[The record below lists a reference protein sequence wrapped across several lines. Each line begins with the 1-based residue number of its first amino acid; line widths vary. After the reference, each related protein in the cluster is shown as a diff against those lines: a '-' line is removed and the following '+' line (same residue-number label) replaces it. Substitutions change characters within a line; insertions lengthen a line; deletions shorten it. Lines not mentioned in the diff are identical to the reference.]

1 MTEQNK
7 KVWVVNKA
15 KDSREQFSRSRLRQ
29 YIERLSH
36 GLNTEHISIDK
47 VLDKVCK
54 GLPDELTTS
63 QLVDFTA
70 ETAAALTTSYYQ
82 YSNLAARIL
91 ERHLQKRVPSSF
103 SQNLGILRRYNPN
116 IARRR
121 KGSKSSYKHLIAKGL
136 YDFVMAHR
144 TAIDRKIAPD
154 RDFDIDYFGF
164 RTLERS
170 YLLQM
175 DGLCQETPQ
184 FLLMRVALSL
194 HLDSLSDA
202 FESYDLM
209 SQKYLLHASPTL
221 FNAGTEFPN
230 LSSCFLVALESDSLD
245 GIFRTVHKC
254 AMISKAA
261 GGIGMHLSN
270 VRTAGTYISGTNGTS
285 SGIVPMLRV
294 FNSTAKYVDQGGNK
308 RPGAICAYL
317 EPWHADIL
325 EFLDLKKNHGKE
337 EMRARDLFYALWI
350 PDLFMRR
357 VKNDEMWSLFSEDTA
372 PGLSD
377 KWGPEFESLYTQY
390 EKEGRYLRQLK
401 ARKVWERILYSQT
414 ETGTPFLLYKD
425 SCNAKS
431 NQKNLGTIKS
441 SNLCCEVVEY
451 SSKDEIAVCNLGSVG
466 LPMFV
471 EEENDGT
478 RSFNLE
484 KLHQV
489 VKVLVKNLNRVID
502 VGAYPLEQCRTSN
515 TRHRPIAVGVQG
527 LADAFFRLRCPFG
540 SPYSRKLN
548 KQIFQTIYHAALE
561 QSVELAQKDGP
572 YSTFEGSP
580 GSQGVLQYDMWG
592 VKPEETRSL
601 WDWEGLKAKIERV
614 GLRNSLLVAL
624 MPTAST
630 SQILG
635 FTECFEPITS
645 NIYTRRVL
653 SGEHQVVNSYLID
666 DLDKLGL
673 WNSGMKDQIIAAN
686 GSIQD
691 IAGIPENIKQL
702 YKTVW
707 DMSQKIIIDMAAD
720 RAPYVDQSQSM
731 NLFLKDCTLAK
742 MTSMH
747 FYAWE
752 KGLKTGMYYLRTQ
765 AAAQAIKFTLSPT
778 MEKESRASRI
788 TEASRRRNSRIRGS
802 IANGN
807 AGKNSTDSVPMCNAL
822 DPANCESCSG

>member
-1 MTEQNK
+1 MTEWNRQ
-7 KVWVVNKA
+7 VWVVNKA
-15 KDSREQFSRSRLRQ
+15 KGSRQRFDRPRLRQ
-29 YIERLSH
+29 YIEKLSH
-36 GLNTEHISIDK
+36 GLNKKYISTDK
-47 VLDKVCK
+47 VLDKVCE
-54 GLPDELTTS
+54 GLPDELTVS
-63 QLVDFTA
+63 QLIDFTA

-91 ERHLQKRVPSSF
+91 EGHLQKRVPARF
-103 SQNLGILRRYNPN
+103 SQNLEMLRAYKPGTG
-116 IARRR
+116 RRR
-121 KGSKSSYKHLIAKGL
+121 KGLRILYKHLIARDL
-136 YDFVMAHR
+136 YELVMAHR
-144 TAIDRKIAPD
+144 EEIDRQIVAE

-164 RTLERS
+164 RTLEKS
-170 YLLQM
+170 YLLKM
-175 DGLCQETPQ
+175 DGVCHETPQ

-209 SQKYLLHASPTL
+209 SRRFLLHASPTL

-230 LSSCFLVALESDSLD
+230 LSSCFLVGLQSDSLD
-245 GIFRTVHKC
+245 GIFRTVHGC

-270 VRTAGTYISGTNGTS
+270 VRAAGTYISGTNGTS

-317 EPWHADIL
+317 EPWHADIM

-357 VKNDEMWSLFSEDTA
+357 VEKDQVWSLFSEDTA

-377 KWGPEFESLYTQY
+377 TWGAEFESLYEQY
-390 EKEGRYLRQLK
+390 EQEGRYLRQVK
-401 ARKVWERILYSQT
+401 ARKVWERIVYSQT
-414 ETGTPFLLYKD
+414 ETGTPFMLYKD
-425 SCNAKS
+425 ACNAKC

-451 SSKDEIAVCNLGSVG
+451 SCKDEIAVCNLGSVG

-471 EEENDGT
+471 EDDGQGGLF
-478 RSFNLE
+478 FNLH
-484 KLHQV
+484 KLHDV
-489 VKVLVKNLNRVID
+489 VRVLVRNLNRVID
-502 VGAYPLEQCRTSN
+502 VGAYPLDECRVSN
-515 TRHRPIAVGVQG
+515 TRHRPVAVGVQG
-527 LADAFFRLRCPFG
+527 LADAFFRLRYAFG
-540 SPYSRKLN
+540 SPESRRLN
-548 KQIFQTIYHAALE
+548 KAIFQTIYHAALD
-561 QSVELAQKDGP
+561 QSADLARREGP
-572 YSTFEGSP
+572 YSTFWGSP
-580 GSQGVLQYDMWG
+580 AANGVLQYDMWG
-592 VKPEETRSL
+592 TEPAETRDL
-601 WDWEGLKAKIERV
+601 WDWPGLKSKIRRF

-653 SGEHQVVNSYLID
+653 SGEHQVVNSYLVD
-666 DLDKLGL
+666 DLDRLGL
-673 WNSGMKDQIIAAN
+673 WNAHMKDQIIAAN

-691 IAGIPENIKQL
+691 IAGIPEHTKQL

-747 FYAWE
+747 FYAWH

-765 AAAQAIKFTLSPT
+765 AASQAIKFTLSPT
-778 MEKESRASRI
+778 MERESRTSRI
-788 TEASRRRNSRIRGS
+788 AEAVRRRNSRIRGS
-802 IANGN
+802 IAGN
-807 AGKNSTDSVPMCNAL
+807 DAKDGSNSVPMCNAL
-822 DPANCESCSG
+822 DPAGCQSCSG